1 VSEIYRPNGR
11 PVGLDK
17 SPVVCLGL
25 HVSNDSF
32 RASILTLHTAGF
44 GLVHDRRSNQPADGR
59 FVESELSSANGSLGE
74 INPAIS
80 KWETLAAR
88 LRRRHRSNRFL
99 TIATSESRPP
109 SFSARMHNPISI
121 RDIRPG
127 DLQEVLRINEESSPG
142 VSQLTVAGA
151 ERLIT
156 DATLAWVAVA
166 DQGIAGYLI
175 AFIGSAI

>member
-1 VSEIYRPNGR
+1 
-11 PVGLDK
+11 
-17 SPVVCLGL
+17 
-25 HVSNDSF
+25 
-32 RASILTLHTAGF
+32 
-44 GLVHDRRSNQPADGR
+44 
-59 FVESELSSANGSLGE
+59 
-74 INPAIS
+74 
-80 KWETLAAR
+80 
-88 LRRRHRSNRFL
+88 
-99 TIATSESRPP
+99 
-109 SFSARMHNPISI
+109 MHNPISI